1 MTWIE
6 ACSLVLLVSGSLF
19 FVAGTVGLLRFPDA
33 FTRLHAVTKA
43 DNIGLG
49 LLVVGLV
56 LQTTSWY
63 AAFKLLFVW
72 FLVLLAS
79 STACHLVAR
88 ASLRRGIQPW
98 RAP

>member
-6 ACSLVLLVSGSLF
+6 ACSLVLLLSGSLF
-19 FVAGTVGLLRFPDA
+19 FVAGTVGLLRFPDS

-43 DNIGLG
+43 DNVGLG

-56 LQTTSWY
+56 LQATSWY
-63 AAFKLLFVW
+63 AALKLLFVW
-72 FLVLLAS
+72 LLVLVAS
-79 STACHLVAR
+79 STACHLIAR
-88 ASLRRGIQPW
+88 ASLQRGIRPW